1 MDDFLDKKDDF
12 SASEENEFN
21 LERKPQ
27 NEGYDTFSLRTNP
40 EELLVKFELQLRN
53 KYLRKHKDGKTTQEQ
68 IPGTQPL
75 CTEKGIQ
82 EILFMLKSIVN
93 NHTVQGNQTNI
104 IEHRLRMREIADSI
118 TIFFYTHSRGWD
130 LEDLRINSLV
140 DDIYFLMDL
149 FLSRTIENK
158 ERELYGETFKETTNR
173 DLKQD
178 KSKGGFVTGAL
189 NKIMAR

>member
-1 MDDFLDKKDDF
+1 
-12 SASEENEFN
+12 
-21 LERKPQ
+21 
-27 NEGYDTFSLRTNP
+27 
-40 EELLVKFELQLRN
+40 
-53 KYLRKHKDGKTTQEQ
+53 
-68 IPGTQPL
+68 
-75 CTEKGIQ
+75 
-82 EILFMLKSIVN
+82 MLKSIVN

>member
-1 MDDFLDKKDDF
+1 MDDFSETKNDF
-12 SASEENEFN
+12 SMDENEFN

-40 EELLVKFELQLRN
+40 EELLTKFELQLRN
-53 KYLRKHKDGKTTQEQ
+53 KYLKKHKDGKVTQEQ
-68 IPGTQPL
+68 ITGTQPL
-75 CTEKGIQ
+75 CSEEGIQ
-82 EILFMLKSIVN
+82 EILFMLKGIVN

-104 IEHRLRMREIADSI
+104 TEHRLRMREIADSV
-118 TIFFYTHSRGWD
+118 TIFFYAHSRGWG
-130 LEDLRINSLV
+130 LEDIRINSLI
-140 DDIYFLMDL
+140 DNIYFLMDL

-178 KSKGGFVTGAL
+178 RSRGGFISGTL
-189 NKIMAR
+189 NKILAR